1 MFLVRVFVLRLLWF
15 RYRVCESFDFMFL
28 LFDLCVR
35 CAVSICGFDL
45 FAALFDFSFYKFGFL
60 SSIFFVFNFVFFDI
74 RFPTFDFDP
83 RFPTFDF
90 DLARRRGEHGERQ
103 LHYIT
108 YP

>member
-1 MFLVRVFVLRLLWF
+1 MFASRLTSCFYCLPCAFDAPFRFV
-15 RYRVCESFDFMFL
+15 VSTFL
-28 LFDLCVR
+28 LR
-35 CAVSICGFDL
+35 CSIFRFTSL
-45 FAALFDFSFYKFGFL
+45 FSCRRFF
-60 SSIFFVFNFVFFDI
+60 FFVFNFEFFDI

>member
-1 MFLVRVFVLRLLWF
+1 MRRFDLWF
-15 RYRVCESFDFMFL
+15 RPFCCVVRFFVLQVCFL
-28 LFDLCVR
+28 VVD
-35 CAVSICGFDL
+35 
-45 FAALFDFSFYKFGFL
+45 
-60 SSIFFVFNFVFFDI
+60 FFVFNFVFFDI